1 MAIFAEHVGIIIL
14 AWNKIATVNFP
25 FGLFCIASG
34 LQFNPTFARPL
45 RDTGSLCWFTG
56 KALNLIFLKLKDQ
69 SSQSRD
75 NRDVTR
81 PRGNYASLSGR
92 TCLNAYVKSGKDT
105 MPFFLW
111 SLYWSQKQ
119 IQIIF
124 PVLLLWAAWLCKLS
138 AKPSKWEARY
148 CHLLGGCRPN
158 LVCVMA
164 GTEAGANRNKPC
176 CCNIPEFP
184 RLIRPSHSFIT
195 VKQKTSTWRFR

>member
-1 MAIFAEHVGIIIL
+1 MAIFAEHVSIIIL

-45 RDTGSLCWFTG
+45 RDTGSLYWFTG

-148 CHLLGGCRPN
+148 CHLYRRMPPKSCLCDGRHRGRSKQEQTVLLQYSWIPQ
-158 LVCVMA
+158 
-164 GTEAGANRNKPC
+164 AN
-176 CCNIPEFP
+176 
-184 RLIRPSHSFIT
+184 
-195 VKQKTSTWRFR
+195 